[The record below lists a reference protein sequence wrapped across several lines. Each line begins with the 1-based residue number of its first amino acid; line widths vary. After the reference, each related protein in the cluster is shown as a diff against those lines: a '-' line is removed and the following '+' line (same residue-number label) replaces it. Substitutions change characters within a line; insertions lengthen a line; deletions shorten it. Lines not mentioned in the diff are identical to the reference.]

1 MILVKHDAEKAKA
14 LDTRKT
20 VRKPCP
26 RASIQIEPPAFST
39 LKRIDRCQQL
49 GSSYNPASQHRMPC
63 DVQSWSDMQK
73 EHIFH
78 KQSLKDL
85 TALPLHACKGMQ
97 RAHTTS
103 GSWLPGPSCCITSK
117 LLFKKGSYQAKR
129 QLKRGW
135 SWTVPRDPDFAGCVA
150 RGGLLPSASWCSM
163 GCDGLCHGAIDR
175 PVATYLLSK
184 VKTAGSCAGL
194 IATSFLWLHISNHIK
209 IPNLGPGHS
218 RLPGDLPQHSAV
230 KMHIYLTQLHFMR
243 GQMVLIRSFP
253 QFTLLN
259 AKSESC
265 CTPLILTGSLSKFI
279 VKSC

>member
-1 MILVKHDAEKAKA
+1 
-14 LDTRKT
+14 
-20 VRKPCP
+20 
-26 RASIQIEPPAFST
+26 
-39 LKRIDRCQQL
+39 
-49 GSSYNPASQHRMPC
+49 
-63 DVQSWSDMQK
+63 
-73 EHIFH
+73 
-78 KQSLKDL
+78 
-85 TALPLHACKGMQ
+85 
-97 RAHTTS
+97 
-103 GSWLPGPSCCITSK
+103 
-117 LLFKKGSYQAKR
+117 
-129 QLKRGW
+129 
-135 SWTVPRDPDFAGCVA
+135 
-150 RGGLLPSASWCSM
+150 M

-265 CTPLILTGSLSKFI
+265 CAPLILTGSLSKFI